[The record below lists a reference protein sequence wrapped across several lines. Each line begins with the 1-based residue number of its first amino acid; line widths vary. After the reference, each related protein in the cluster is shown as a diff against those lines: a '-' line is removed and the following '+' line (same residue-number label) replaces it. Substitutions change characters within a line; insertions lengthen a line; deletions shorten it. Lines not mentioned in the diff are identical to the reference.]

1 MTKILKA
8 TSKGQIT
15 IPISW
20 RKEFNTDQFIAEKI
34 DGQIIIQPFFVEK
47 VKTKTKKNDMT
58 LREVIERENKDGH
71 WGEAIFDADR
81 DNDGKGIEAGEF
93 LKLLRD
99 EKI

>member
-20 RKEFNTDQFIAEKI
+20 RKEFNTDKFIAKKV
-34 DGQIIIQPFFVEK
+34 DGQIIIQPFFVDEIK
-47 VKTKTKKNDMT
+47 NQKNDMT
-58 LREVIERENKDGH
+58 LKEVLEQENEDGK

-81 DNDGKGIEAGEF
+81 DNDGEGVEAEEF

-99 EKI
+99 SN